1 MKFDN
6 RSGDLQGKSL
16 GKASRAS
23 YRRDAK
29 GWGDA
34 CKEGL
39 DRAEE
44 NTNFVCQNAFYMYPR
59 DIQGS
64 YRMMLY
70 LYILV
75 LYWLELC

>member
-6 RSGDLQGKSL
+6 RSGDVQGKSL

-39 DRAEE
+39 DRAKQ
-44 NTNFVCQNAFYMYPR
+44 NTNFMCQNAFKFVS
-59 DIQGS
+59 IS

-75 LYWLELC
+75 LYLRELC